1 MEKIVVEKGVLEK
14 SARKGGAEAALE
26 GYFDTMGIP
35 GYRNTIHV
43 ISSERLVVG
52 CGFCTFGDPLN
63 LQLVRIVQS
72 RTHNSTV

>member
-43 ISSERLVVG
+43 ISYVQS
-52 CGFCTFGDPLN
+52 CTVQIYLHTDTLN
-63 LQLVRIVQS
+63 LFEYRYID
-72 RTHNSTV
+72 